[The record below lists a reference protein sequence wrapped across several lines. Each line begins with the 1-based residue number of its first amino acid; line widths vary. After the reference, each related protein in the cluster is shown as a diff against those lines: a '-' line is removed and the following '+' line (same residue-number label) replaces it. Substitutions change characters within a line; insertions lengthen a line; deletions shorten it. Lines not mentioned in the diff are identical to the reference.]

1 MGQLWALCES
11 QLWAKMGMSLKQYYK
26 CQITN
31 NVPMTKYESQQWEE
45 IGMSLK

>member
-1 MGQLWALCES
+1 MGQQWALCES
-11 QLWAKMGMSLKQYYK
+11 QLWAEMGMSLKQYYK

-45 IGMSLK
+45 IGTSLK